1 MYARWFHLRALPAL
15 VVVSA
20 ALVLT
25 SPDLT
30 GWEQDEKILYL
41 TALDAKGNSV
51 ADLKTADVLI
61 REDGQDREVVNVKI
75 STQPLQIVMVAD
87 TTKEAGDTGMM
98 TRQDTVAG
106 AAELIRDIRVAL
118 TAFSRDILAANPESK
133 IELMEFGQ
141 AAVPVTKLTSNL
153 ADIEKGINRLF
164 PKPNADSVLLEAIM
178 DASKTLEKAKAT
190 RPVIT
195 VLNIEPS
202 NELSIPTPA
211 KMVAELEKSHAQLW
225 AVSLQKTQATHQSR
239 GVVLG
244 TLTKN
249 TGGRRESIAGQQ
261 ALETLFKQY
270 AANMLGQYE
279 VTYRRPAGTK
289 ARQVQVGVMR
299 NDLKLLANIIAPK

>member
-1 MYARWFHLRALPAL
+1 MYARWFQLRVVPAL

-20 ALVLT
+20 TLALT
-25 SPDLT
+25 SPSLT

-41 TALDAKGNSV
+41 SALDAKGNSV
-51 ADLKTADVLI
+51 TDLKTADVLI
-61 REDGQDREVVNVKI
+61 REDGQDREVVNVKV
-75 STQPLQIVMVAD
+75 STQPLQIVVLAD

-118 TAFSRDILAANPESK
+118 TAFSRDIMAANPKSQ
-133 IELMEFGQ
+133 IEIMEFGQ
-141 AAVPVTKLTSNL
+141 AAVPIAKLTSNL

-178 DASKTLEKAKAT
+178 DASKTLERAKAT
-190 RPVIT
+190 RPIIT
-195 VLNIEPS
+195 ILNIEPS
-202 NELSIPTPA
+202 NEQSIPTPA
-211 KMVAELEKSHAQLW
+211 KMVEELRKSHAQLW
-225 AVSLQKTQATHQSR
+225 AVSLQKTQATNQRR

-279 VTYRRPAGTK
+279 VTYRRPAGTPAK
-289 ARQVQVGVMR
+289 DIQVGVMR
-299 NDLKLLANIIAPK
+299 NDLKLFANVIAPK

>member
-1 MYARWFHLRALPAL
+1 MYARWFHLRVVPAL

-20 ALVLT
+20 TLALT
-25 SPDLT
+25 SPSLT

-41 TALDAKGNSV
+41 SALDAKGNSV
-51 ADLKTADVLI
+51 TDLKTGDVLV

-75 STQPLQIVMVAD
+75 STAPLQIVMLAD

-118 TAFSRDILAANPESK
+118 TAFSRDIMAANPASQ

-178 DASKTLEKAKAT
+178 DASKTLERAKAT
-190 RPVIT
+190 RPIIT
-195 VLNIEPS
+195 ILNIEPS
-202 NELSIPTPA
+202 NELSIPTPQ

-270 AANMLGQYE
+270 AANMIGQYE

>member
-1 MYARWFHLRALPAL
+1 MHSRWFHLRALPAL
-15 VVVSA
+15 VVVFA
-20 ALVLT
+20 AAALT
-25 SPDLT
+25 SPTLT
-30 GWEQDEKILYL
+30 GWEQDEKVIYL
-41 TALDAKGNSV
+41 SALDAKGNAV
-51 ADLKTADVLI
+51 TDVKTSDVLI
-61 REDGQDREVVNVKI
+61 REDNQDREVISVKV
-75 STQPLQIVMVAD
+75 STQPLQIVLLAD

-118 TAFSRDILAANPESK
+118 TAFSRDIISANPESK

-141 AAVPVTKLTSNL
+141 AAVPVAKLTSNL

-178 DASKTLEKAKAT
+178 DASKTLEKAKAK
-190 RPVIT
+190 RPVIA

-202 NELSIPTPA
+202 NELSIPTPQ
-211 KMVAELEKSHAQLW
+211 KMVEELQKSHAQLW

-261 ALETLFKQY
+261 ALTMLFKQY
-270 AANMLGQYE
+270 AANLIGQYE
-279 VTYRRPAGTK
+279 VTYRRPAGTNAK
-289 ARQVQVGVMR
+289 YVQVGVMR
-299 NDLKLLANIIAPK
+299 NDLKLLANVIAPK

>member
-75 STQPLQIVMVAD
+75 STQPLQIVMLAD

>member
-20 ALVLT
+20 TLALT
-25 SPDLT
+25 SPNLT

-41 TALDAKGNSV
+41 SALDAKGNSV
-51 ADLKTADVLI
+51 TDLKLGDVLV
-61 REDGQDREVVNVKI
+61 REDGQDREVVNVKV
-75 STQPLQIVMVAD
+75 STAPLQIVVLAD

-118 TAFSRDILAANPESK
+118 TAFSRDIMAANPESK

-190 RPVIT
+190 RPIIT

-249 TGGRRESIAGQQ
+249 TGGRRESLAGQQ

-270 AANMLGQYE
+270 AANMVGQYE

-299 NDLKLLANIIAPK
+299 NDLKLLANILAPK

>member
-1 MYARWFHLRALPAL
+1 MYARWFHLRVVPAL

-20 ALVLT
+20 TLALT
-25 SPDLT
+25 SPSLT

-41 TALDAKGNSV
+41 SALDAKGNSV
-51 ADLKTADVLI
+51 TDLKTGDVLV

-75 STQPLQIVMVAD
+75 STAPLQIVMLAD

-118 TAFSRDILAANPESK
+118 TAFSRDIMAANPASQ

-202 NELSIPTPA
+202 NELSIPTPQ

-270 AANMLGQYE
+270 AANMIGQYE

>member
-75 STQPLQIVMVAD
+75 STQPLQIVMLAD
-87 TTKEAGDTGMM
+87 TTKEAGATGMM

>member
-1 MYARWFHLRALPAL
+1 MHARWFHLRVLPTL

-20 ALVLT
+20 TLALT
-25 SPDLT
+25 SPNLT

-41 TALDAKGNSV
+41 SALDAKGNAV
-51 ADLKTADVLI
+51 ADLKATDVLV
-61 REDGQDREVVNVKI
+61 REDNQDREVVSVKV
-75 STQPLQIVMVAD
+75 STQPLQIVLLAD

-98 TRQDTVAG
+98 SRQDTTAG

-118 TAFSRDILAANPESK
+118 TAFSQDIMAASPGSK
-133 IELMEFGQ
+133 IEVMEFGQ
-141 AAVPVTKLTSNL
+141 AAVPVAKLTSNL

-164 PKPNADSVLLEAIM
+164 PKPNADSVLLEAIVE
-178 DASKTLEKAKAT
+178 ASKTLDKAKAT

-202 NELSIPTPA
+202 NEQSRQEPQ
-211 KMVAELEKSHAQLW
+211 KMVEELQKSHAQLW
-225 AVSLQKTQATHQSR
+225 AVSLQKTQSTNERR

-249 TGGRRESIAGQQ
+249 TGGRRESIVGQA
-261 ALETLFKQY
+261 ALENLFKQF
-270 AANMLGQYE
+270 AANLLGQYE

-289 ARQVQVGVMR
+289 AQFVQVGVMR
-299 NDLKLLANIIAPK
+299 NDLKLFANVFAPK

>member
-1 MYARWFHLRALPAL
+1 MQARWFHLRVLPAL

-20 ALVLT
+20 SLALT
-25 SPDLT
+25 SPTLT

-41 TALDAKGNSV
+41 TALDAKGNAV
-51 ADLKTADVLI
+51 ADIKTADVLI
-61 REDGQDREVVNVKI
+61 REDGQDREVVNVKV
-75 STQPLQIVMVAD
+75 STAPLQIVMLAD

-118 TAFSRDILAANPESK
+118 TAFSRDIMAANPASQ

-141 AAVPVTKLTSNL
+141 AAVPVAKLTSNL

-190 RPVIT
+190 RPVIA

-211 KMVAELEKSHAQLW
+211 KMVQELEKSHSQLW
-225 AVSLQKTQATHQSR
+225 AVSLQKSQATHQSR
-239 GVVLG
+239 GLVLG

-261 ALETLFKQY
+261 ALEALFKQY
-270 AANMLGQYE
+270 AANMIGQYE